1 VYYLD
6 ANSETRIMGEIS
18 EALRR
23 AKGDGTPAAIP
34 RQPARDRHDPVG
46 DPDSGHEHD
55 DEDSTTPLAPSPPSP
70 PPKREVIDPESQPPS
85 QPSAIEVHDISREN
99 GKFRAERITLL
110 DPMTPA
116 AVGARRLAQQVKRQA
131 RLRGMRSI
139 VVTSSLSGDGKTTVS
154 CNLAISLTSLDR
166 SRSVVLVDLD
176 LRRPSVAESLSLRVR
191 HGVDEVLAKEVSV
204 NEALLRTNVPGL
216 SVLAV
221 GSGTSNPESLLASK
235 SLTSLIRSLEKRFSM
250 VILDTPPIL
259 SVADATSVVDV
270 ADGCLLVVRSGH
282 SPTASVRSAIEHLPA
297 EKMLGCCLNFARDSQ
312 PVANYEYYPVAPV
325 RETGSDD
332 SPEEPG

>member
-1 VYYLD
+1 
-6 ANSETRIMGEIS
+6 MGEIS

-46 DPDSGHEHD
+46 GPDSGHEHD
-55 DEDSTTPLAPSPPSP
+55 DEDSTAPLAASSLPT
-70 PPKREVIDPESQPPS
+70 REVIDPASQPPS

-110 DPMTPA
+110 DPMAPA
-116 AVGARRLAQQVKRQA
+116 AAGARQLAQQVKRQA

-139 VVTSSLSGDGKTTVS
+139 VVTSPLSGDGKTTTS
-154 CNLAISLTSLDR
+154 CNLAIALTSLDR

-176 LRRPSVAESLSLRVR
+176 LRRPSVAEGLGLPVR
-191 HGVDEVLAKEVSV
+191 HGVDEVLAKKVSLDD
-204 NEALLRTNVPGL
+204 ALLQTNVPGL
-216 SVLAV
+216 NVLAV
-221 GSGTSNPESLLASK
+221 MRGTSNPESLLSSE
-235 SLTSLIRSLEKRFSM
+235 SLTDLIRSLEKRFSM

-259 SVADATSVVDV
+259 SLSDATSVIDV
-270 ADGCLLVVRSGH
+270 AHGCLLVVRAGR
-282 SPTASVRSAIEHLPA
+282 SPAASVRSAVEHLPA
-297 EKMLGCCLNFARDSQ
+297 EKMLGCCLNFARESQ
-312 PVANYEYYPVAPV
+312 PVASYEYYPVAPV